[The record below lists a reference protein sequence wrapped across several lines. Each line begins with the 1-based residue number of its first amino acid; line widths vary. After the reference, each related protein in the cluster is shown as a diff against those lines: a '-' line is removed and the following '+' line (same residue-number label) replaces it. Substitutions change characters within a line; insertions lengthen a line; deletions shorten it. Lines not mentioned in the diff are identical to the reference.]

1 VSIQVG
7 NKSNIRENGAVRFC
21 RDDYNPSLLADGLEM
36 GQSTGAF
43 GRRIAR
49 ALHWQDSAS
58 PSQNPDSSKEWML
71 DGRVATLNQ
80 CGVELEWD
88 HYNDPSTVSLRDTAS
103 VSRNQGKVILRLL
116 FPQNL
121 EG

>member
-1 VSIQVG
+1 MSIQVG
-7 NKSNIRENGAVRFC
+7 NKSNIRENGAVRVC

-36 GQSTGAF
+36 GQSTGTF

-49 ALHWQDSAS
+49 ALQDSA
-58 PSQNPDSSKEWML
+58 SQNPDSSKEWML

-116 FPQNL
+116 FPQKL